1 MLSDKETSFTAA
13 AFVDNHPVAALT
25 GRSEGLGFFGEWSPF
40 TDSFF
45 YIAMGISEPRVRA
58 RPHDRIR

>member
-1 MLSDKETSFTAA
+1 MLNDSETSCATTAV
-13 AFVDNHPVAALT
+13 FDNNPVAALT
-25 GRSEGLGFFGEWSPF
+25 GLSDRVGLFGEWSPF

-58 RPHDRIR
+58 CRRDRIR

>member
-1 MLSDKETSFTAA
+1 MLSDKETSITT

-25 GRSEGLGFFGEWSPF
+25 GRSEGREWLPF

-45 YIAMGISEPRVRA
+45 FFLHCNGHSRA
-58 RPHDRIR
+58 QNSRPPSRPNPLMA

>member
-1 MLSDKETSFTAA
+1 MLSDKQTSFTT
-13 AFVDNHPVAALT
+13 AFVDNLPVAALA

-58 RPHDRIR
+58 CPHDRIR

>member
-1 MLSDKETSFTAA
+1 MLSDKETSITT

-25 GRSEGLGFFGEWSPF
+25 GRSEGREWLPF

-45 YIAMGISEPRVRA
+45 YIAMGIPEPRIRA
-58 RPHDRIR
+58 RPRDQIR